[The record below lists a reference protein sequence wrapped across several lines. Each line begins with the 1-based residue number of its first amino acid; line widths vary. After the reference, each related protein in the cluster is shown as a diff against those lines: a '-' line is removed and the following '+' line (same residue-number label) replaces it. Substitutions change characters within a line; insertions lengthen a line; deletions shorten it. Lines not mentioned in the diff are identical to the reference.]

1 MQLLV
6 IKLNSIQSIPEYALL
21 GKNQAEDRFTPSNWQ
36 KISSLTR
43 GRRVLLV
50 IPNNDV
56 MLSTLT
62 IPSTNKKQLLRAV
75 PFALEDSLAEDL
87 ENLHF
92 AIHKQSNS
100 DKTNVAVINHQ
111 RLGMYTALL
120 REHKITPYYVLPQ
133 LLAQHYQ
140 KDSWSVL
147 KKETPQSDAS
157 ERVVHAINSDKQTLE
172 DKVIALNKIENDISV
187 RTGVFSGFNSHKN
200 LLNLF
205 LVEHFESHPTQHIYT
220 NLEQTEFSDELKE
233 CEFKQ
238 LDANLINYK
247 SATEGLA
254 LNLLTGYIQKGGA
267 TSSINW
273 KAWRPAMLIG
283 GLLATTWV
291 AILGIQNNHLKQQSN
306 NLSKSIAKV
315 YTDTF
320 PESRIDVSIMLPEM
334 KNKLTALQQKT
345 GKTSDS
351 VIPLIADI
359 APLLKKHKD
368 ITLNELRYQDGE
380 LLLKLNTPNLSRLNA
395 FKKEAKE
402 SAGLNV
408 KVKDSSTTANKV
420 EANVIIS
427 PLSSNS
433 KQQAMENKA

>member
-6 IKLNSIQSIPEYALL
+6 IKLNSIQAIPEYALL
-21 GKNQAEDRFTPSNWQ
+21 GKNQAEDRFTPSSWQ

-172 DKVIALNKIENDISV
+172 DKVIALNKSENDISV

-283 GLLATTWV
+283 GLLATTWI
-291 AILGIQNNHLKQQSN
+291 AILGLQNNQLKQQRKQIDSAIN
-306 NLSKSIAKV
+306 NVFLESFPSSRVVDAPQQMKSKLA
-315 YTDTF
+315 
-320 PESRIDVSIMLPEM
+320 
-334 KNKLTALQQKT
+334 ALQQQT

-427 PLSSNS
+427 PLSSNG